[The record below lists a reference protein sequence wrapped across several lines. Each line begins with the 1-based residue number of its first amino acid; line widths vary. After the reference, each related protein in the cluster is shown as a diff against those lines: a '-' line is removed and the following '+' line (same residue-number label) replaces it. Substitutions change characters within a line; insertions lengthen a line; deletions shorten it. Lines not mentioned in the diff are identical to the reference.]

1 MDREVVNYRYL
12 TNVLSLH
19 GFVRSFVEYQGLLTG
34 GSPGVSLNDEELVA
48 LFNLDFNAEP

>member
-34 GSPGVSLNDEELVA
+34 GSPGVSLNEEELVG
-48 LFNLDFNAEP
+48 LFNLNYNAGP